1 MKFITTNI
9 WKKSRDNMKR
19 KIGIMIVL
27 LFLSTFFSI
36 AEARNTIMVT
46 AATGSLGNAICEQ
59 LALEG
64 YDLLIAGRNP
74 EKIDALRKMLT
85 SKYQEVHVQ
94 SVIIDFSDTK
104 TIEDAAK
111 QVSPDSIKGI
121 VLIGPR
127 PLLSKNGIPDK
138 SEWAKI
144 FAETFIAPLE
154 VVRLFRPH
162 LQDNSSIVVISGN
175 SSKNYMPSYPNTNV
189 IRLAWTGEV
198 KNLAH
203 FFGGRKIRVNA
214 ISPGVILTQHHI
226 ERIKIQADSNN
237 ITFQEQLAKETAA
250 VPLKSYGKTEDL
262 GNLISFL
269 LSAKST
275 HLNGTNTLLDGGES
289 NAY

>member
-1 MKFITTNI
+1 
-9 WKKSRDNMKR
+9 MKR
-19 KIGIMIVL
+19 KIEMMIVL
-27 LFLSTFFSI
+27 FLLSTFFSI

-46 AATGSLGNAICEQ
+46 AATGALGNAICEQ

-74 EKIDALRKMLT
+74 EKIDDLKKMLT

-104 TIEDAAK
+104 TIEEAAK
-111 QVSPDSIKGI
+111 HVSPDSIKGI

-144 FAETFIAPLE
+144 FAETFWAKIFAETFIAPLE
-154 VVRLFRPH
+154 VVRLFTPH

-203 FFGGRKIRVNA
+203 LFGGRKIRVNA
-214 ISPGVILTQHHI
+214 ISPGVILTRHHI
-226 ERIKIQADSNN
+226 ERIKTQAASNN
-237 ITFQEQLAKETAA
+237 ITFEEQLAKETAA

-269 LSAKST
+269 LSEKSA

>member
-1 MKFITTNI
+1 
-9 WKKSRDNMKR
+9 MKR
-19 KIGIMIVL
+19 KIEMMIVL
-27 LFLSTFFSI
+27 FFLSTFFSI

-46 AATGSLGNAICEQ
+46 AATGALGNAICEQ

-64 YDLLIAGRNP
+64 YDLLIAGRNS
-74 EKIDALRKMLT
+74 EKTDALKKMLT

-127 PLLSKNGIPDK
+127 PLLSKNDIPDK

-154 VVRLFRPH
+154 VVRLFTPH

-203 FFGGRKIRVNA
+203 FLGSRKIRVNA

-226 ERIKIQADSNN
+226 ERIKIQAASNN
-237 ITFQEQLAKETAA
+237 VTFEEQLAKETAA

-269 LSAKST
+269 LSEKSA